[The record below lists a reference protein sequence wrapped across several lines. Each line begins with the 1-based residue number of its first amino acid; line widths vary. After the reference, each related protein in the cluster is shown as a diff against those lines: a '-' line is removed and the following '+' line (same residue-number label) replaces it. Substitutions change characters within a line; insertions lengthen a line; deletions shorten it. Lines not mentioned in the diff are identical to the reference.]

1 MSTQPGESSH
11 HQLWPARP
19 SLTHRSS
26 NRNQVNTCQPPATR
40 RARAPI
46 VKAVAKPDCFQGYLK
61 PSQIS
66 SACSCLSIPT
76 ATTVTASSFKILASG
91 GPANGQYAAKNTVS
105 SPPSPAFTASREN
118 ALSWTLNGGSGT
130 LVAGDGSGG
139 IAYLSDCGQSSGPPY
154 CDNPNVLL
162 GQPGTGYRPQNL
174 YCQIFSN
181 DDDQTCRIDCI
192 IGGSE
197 QNYVADGSSVW
208 RVNYQDDVNSFTPI
222 IGPV

>member
-1 MSTQPGESSH
+1 MSTQPGESS

-91 GPANGQYAAKNTVS
+91 GPANGQYAAKNTA

-130 LVAGDGSGG
+130 LVAGDGSAG

-154 CDNPNVLL
+154 CDNANVLL
-162 GQPGTGYRPQNL
+162 GQVIGYPQQQSL
-174 YCQIFSN
+174 YCQIISN
-181 DDDQTCRIDCI
+181 DDQTCRIACNVGDNDD
-192 IGGSE
+192 
-197 QNYVADGSSVW
+197 NYVAAGNSVW
-208 RVNYQDDVNSFTPI
+208 RINYQDDVGSFTPI